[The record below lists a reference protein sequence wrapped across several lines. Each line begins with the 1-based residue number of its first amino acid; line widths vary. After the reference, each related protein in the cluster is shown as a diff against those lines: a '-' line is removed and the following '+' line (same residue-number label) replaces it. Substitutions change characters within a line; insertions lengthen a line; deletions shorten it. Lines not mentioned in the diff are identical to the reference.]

1 MNNENDNEYSK
12 FKKNLKSN
20 VKLFNN
26 KKIRNIAIIIISL
39 VIIIIALLI
48 ILGNRVKK
56 NDKNTTTYDE
66 IVNMINDKD
75 TFLIYYYNSKSK
87 NKNNKEIK
95 KYLDELGIRY
105 FNYNDSL
112 IKRNEYTE
120 FLKLMEIDKSIF
132 GVPALIYIRN
142 GKMYGNIINID
153 SKEVV
158 DKFIESYDLYTVK

>member
-1 MNNENDNEYSK
+1 M
-12 FKKNLKSN
+12 FKNILNKIKD
-20 VKLFNN
+20 VFKN
-26 KKIRNIAIIIISL
+26 KKIRNIIIISFIVII
-39 VIIIIALLI
+39 VIIIMILI
-48 ILGNRVKK
+48 FHKRV
-56 NDKNTTTYDE
+56 DKDDMNTTTYDE
-66 IVNMINDKD
+66 IVDMINDKD

-87 NKNNKEIK
+87 NKNNKDIK

-112 IKRNEYTE
+112 IKRNEYIE
-120 FLKLMEIDKSIF
+120 LLKLMEIDKNVF

-158 DKFIESYDLYTVK
+158 DKFIDNYDLYTVK